1 MGERKKGLLYDL
13 DCLVGTLFAVIWVL
27 EMVLFKGSLEYIV
40 VLIHFISTKL
50 FKWDF
55 EAVYKNELLR
65 IRFLFEYTI
74 FTFMQDILRISVQV
88 DHRDTE
94 HKNAPAVYIPTH
106 AGFLDMIL
114 NSSKMFLPRNSLL

>member
-13 DCLVGTLFAVIWVL
+13 DCMVGTIFAVVWVL
-27 EMVLFKGSLEYIV
+27 EMVLFKGGLEYIV
-40 VLIHFISTKL
+40 VLIHFISKKV

-55 EAVYKNELLR
+55 EELYKNQLLR
-65 IRFLFEYTI
+65 IRFLFEYKG
-74 FTFMQDILRISVQV
+74 FSFMQDLLRIGVQV

-114 NSSKMFLPRNSLL
+114 NSKQST